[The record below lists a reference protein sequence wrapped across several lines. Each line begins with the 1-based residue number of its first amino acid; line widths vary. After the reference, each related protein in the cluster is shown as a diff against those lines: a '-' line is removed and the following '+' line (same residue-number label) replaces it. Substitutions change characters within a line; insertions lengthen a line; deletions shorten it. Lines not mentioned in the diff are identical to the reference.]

1 MADLVYYGRMIAQ
14 SITDSEFLAHLAAIH
29 KDEMTM
35 FVMADGQFRGA
46 FYNGTR
52 MVNQMRA
59 QHHLGILETLVLGQ
73 AELCAALLIPT
84 MKGREHLSFRYD
96 VNGPAAGFCVEADS
110 TGYVRGHL
118 FQNQIPIEKPLEN
131 WDLTPFLGDGTLTI
145 SRMGEGMKEAQTG
158 MVEIKYKNIAKD
170 LAWYFAQS
178 EQIHTA
184 FNTSIQFDKQGRVIG
199 AGGMFVQAV
208 PGAGGK
214 SAVSA
219 QTESSGAEHKD
230 DIASDL
236 IRRVE
241 NAFRA
246 MPSIGKWFADGGD
259 MEDVIYGLF
268 REFNPTAVL
277 SRDIIFDC
285 PCSLEHYVDAVRH
298 LPPAELADIIAR
310 DPEPIVITCHN
321 CGSIYEI
328 TKKMIVGE

>member
-1 MADLVYYGRMIAQ
+1 MITQ
-14 SITDSEFLAHLAAIH
+14 EITDKELLAHLDTIH
-29 KDEMTM
+29 KDGMTM

-84 MKGREHLSFRYD
+84 MKGREHLTFRYD
-96 VNGPAAGFCVEADS
+96 VNGPVAGFSVEADS

-131 WDLTPFLGDGTLTI
+131 WDLTPFLGDGTVTI
-145 SRMGEGMKEAQTG
+145 SRLGEGMKEAQTG

-170 LAWYFAQS
+170 LAWYFDQS

-184 FNTSIQFDKQGRVIG
+184 FNTSIQFDRQGRVIG

-214 SAVSA
+214 SKISA
-219 QTESSGAEHKD
+219 QTQDSGAEDKD
-230 DIASDL
+230 EVASDL

-268 REFNPTAVL
+268 REFKPTAVL
-277 SRDIIFDC
+277 DRDIVYNC
-285 PCSLEHYVDAVRH
+285 PCSLDHYVQAVKH
-298 LPPAELADIIAR
+298 LPPAELSDILAR
-310 DPEPIVITCHN
+310 DPEPIEITCHN
-321 CGSIYEI
+321 CGSVYHI
-328 TKKMIVGE
+328 TKDMLK

>member
-1 MADLVYYGRMIAQ
+1 MSFYYYNHMITQ
-14 SITDSEFLAHLAAIH
+14 EITDKELLAHLDTIH
-29 KDEMTM
+29 KDGMTM

-84 MKGREHLSFRYD
+84 MKGREHLTFRYD
-96 VNGPAAGFCVEADS
+96 VNGPAAGFSVEADS

-131 WDLTPFLGDGTLTI
+131 WDLTPFLGDGTVTI
-145 SRMGEGMKEAQTG
+145 SRLGEGMKEAQTG

-170 LAWYFAQS
+170 LAWYFDQS

-184 FNTSIQFDKQGRVIG
+184 FNTSIQFDRQGRVIG

-214 SAVSA
+214 SKISA
-219 QTESSGAEHKD
+219 QTQDSGAEDKD
-230 DIASDL
+230 EVASDL

-268 REFNPTAVL
+268 REFKPTAVL
-277 SRDIIFDC
+277 DRDIVYNC
-285 PCSLEHYVDAVRH
+285 PCSLDHYVQAVKH
-298 LPPAELADIIAR
+298 LPPAELSDILAR
-310 DPEPIVITCHN
+310 DPEPIEITCHN
-321 CGSIYEI
+321 CGSVYHI
-328 TKKMIVGE
+328 TKDMLKDK

>member
-1 MADLVYYGRMIAQ
+1 MITQ
-14 SITDSEFLAHLAAIH
+14 KITDKELLAHLDTIH
-29 KDEMTM
+29 KDGMTM

-84 MKGREHLSFRYD
+84 MKGREHLTFRYD
-96 VNGPAAGFCVEADS
+96 VNGPAAGFSVEADS

-131 WDLTPFLGDGTLTI
+131 WDLTPFLGDGTVTI
-145 SRMGEGMKEAQTG
+145 SRLGEGMKEAQTG

-170 LAWYFAQS
+170 LAWYFDQS

-184 FNTSIQFDKQGRVIG
+184 FNTSIQFDRQGRVIG

-214 SAVSA
+214 SKISA
-219 QTESSGAEHKD
+219 QTQDSGAEDKD
-230 DIASDL
+230 EVASDL

-268 REFNPTAVL
+268 REFKPTAVL
-277 SRDIIFDC
+277 DRDIVYNC
-285 PCSLEHYVDAVRH
+285 PCSLDHYVQAVKH
-298 LPPAELADIIAR
+298 LPPAELSDILAR
-310 DPEPIVITCHN
+310 DPEPIEITCHN
-321 CGSIYEI
+321 CGSVYHI
-328 TKKMIVGE
+328 TKDMLK

>member
-1 MADLVYYGRMIAQ
+1 MSFYYYNHMITQ
-14 SITDSEFLAHLAAIH
+14 EITDKELLAHLDTIH
-29 KDEMTM
+29 KDGMTM

-84 MKGREHLSFRYD
+84 MKGREHLTFRYD
-96 VNGPAAGFCVEADS
+96 VNGPAAGFSVEADS

-131 WDLTPFLGDGTLTI
+131 WDLTPFLGDGTVTI
-145 SRMGEGMKEAQTG
+145 SRLGEGMKEAQTG

-170 LAWYFAQS
+170 LAWYFDQS

-184 FNTSIQFDKQGRVIG
+184 FNTSIQFDRQGRVIG

-214 SAVSA
+214 SKISA
-219 QTESSGAEHKD
+219 QTQDSGAEDKEEV
-230 DIASDL
+230 ASDL

-268 REFNPTAVL
+268 REFKPTAVL
-277 SRDIIFDC
+277 DRDIVYNC
-285 PCSLEHYVDAVRH
+285 PCSLDHYVQAVKH
-298 LPPAELADIIAR
+298 LPPAELSDILAR
-310 DPEPIVITCHN
+310 DPEPIEITCHN
-321 CGSIYEI
+321 CGSVYHI
-328 TKKMIVGE
+328 TKDMLK

>member
-1 MADLVYYGRMIAQ
+1 LSFYYYNHMITQ
-14 SITDSEFLAHLAAIH
+14 EITDKELLAHLDTIH
-29 KDEMTM
+29 KDGMTM

-84 MKGREHLSFRYD
+84 MKGREHLTFRYD
-96 VNGPAAGFCVEADS
+96 VNGPAAGFSVEADS

-131 WDLTPFLGDGTLTI
+131 WDLTPFLGDGTVTI
-145 SRMGEGMKEAQTG
+145 SRLGEGMKEAQTG

-170 LAWYFAQS
+170 LAWYFDQS

-184 FNTSIQFDKQGRVIG
+184 FNTSIQFDRQGRVIG

-214 SAVSA
+214 SKISA
-219 QTESSGAEHKD
+219 QTQDSGAEDKEEV
-230 DIASDL
+230 ASDL

-268 REFNPTAVL
+268 REFKPTAVL
-277 SRDIIFDC
+277 DRDIVYNC
-285 PCSLEHYVDAVRH
+285 PCSLDHYVQAVKH
-298 LPPAELADIIAR
+298 LPPAELSDILAR
-310 DPEPIVITCHN
+310 DPEPIEITCHN
-321 CGSIYEI
+321 CGSVYHI
-328 TKKMIVGE
+328 TKDMLK

>member
-1 MADLVYYGRMIAQ
+1 MSFYYYNHMITQ
-14 SITDSEFLAHLAAIH
+14 EITDKELLAHLDTIH
-29 KDEMTM
+29 KDGMTM

-84 MKGREHLSFRYD
+84 MKGREHLTFRYD
-96 VNGPAAGFCVEADS
+96 VNGPVAGFSVEADS

-131 WDLTPFLGDGTLTI
+131 WDLTPFLGDGTVTI
-145 SRMGEGMKEAQTG
+145 SRLGEGMKEAQTG

-170 LAWYFAQS
+170 LAWYFDQS

-184 FNTSIQFDKQGRVIG
+184 FNTSIQFDRQGRVIG

-214 SAVSA
+214 SKISA
-219 QTESSGAEHKD
+219 QTQDSGAEDKD
-230 DIASDL
+230 EVASDL

-268 REFNPTAVL
+268 REFKPTAVL
-277 SRDIIFDC
+277 DRDIVYNC
-285 PCSLEHYVDAVRH
+285 PCSLDHYVQAVKH
-298 LPPAELADIIAR
+298 LPPAELSDILAR
-310 DPEPIVITCHN
+310 DPEPIEITCHN
-321 CGSIYEI
+321 CGSVYHI
-328 TKKMIVGE
+328 TKDMLK

>member
-1 MADLVYYGRMIAQ
+1 MSFYYYSHMITQ
-14 SITDSEFLAHLAAIH
+14 EITDKELLAHLDTIH
-29 KDEMTM
+29 KDGMTM

-84 MKGREHLSFRYD
+84 MKGREHLTFRYD
-96 VNGPAAGFCVEADS
+96 VNGPAAGFSVEADS

-131 WDLTPFLGDGTLTI
+131 WDLTPFLGDGTVTI
-145 SRMGEGMKEAQTG
+145 SRLGEGMKEAQTG

-170 LAWYFAQS
+170 LAWYFDQS

-184 FNTSIQFDKQGRVIG
+184 FNTSIQFDRQGRVIG

-214 SAVSA
+214 SKISA
-219 QTESSGAEHKD
+219 QTQDSGAEDKD
-230 DIASDL
+230 EVASDL

-268 REFNPTAVL
+268 REFKPTAVL
-277 SRDIIFDC
+277 DRDIVYNC
-285 PCSLEHYVDAVRH
+285 PCSLDHYIQAVKH
-298 LPPAELADIIAR
+298 LPPAELSDILAR
-310 DPEPIVITCHN
+310 DPEPIEITCHN
-321 CGSIYEI
+321 CGSVYHI
-328 TKKMIVGE
+328 TKDMLK